1 MTVTTDDCFRR
12 STSLF
17 GRLRFPDMEALSRR
31 GGLSA
36 GAQASGTCAR

>member
-12 STSLF
+12 SPSLF
-17 GRLRFPDMEALSRR
+17 GRLRFHDMQALSRR

-36 GAQASGTCAR
+36 GALASGTRAR

>member
-1 MTVTTDDCFRR
+1 MNMTADDYFRR

-17 GRLRFPDMEALSRR
+17 GRLCFPDMKVLSRR

-36 GAQASGTCAR
+36 GALASGTRAR